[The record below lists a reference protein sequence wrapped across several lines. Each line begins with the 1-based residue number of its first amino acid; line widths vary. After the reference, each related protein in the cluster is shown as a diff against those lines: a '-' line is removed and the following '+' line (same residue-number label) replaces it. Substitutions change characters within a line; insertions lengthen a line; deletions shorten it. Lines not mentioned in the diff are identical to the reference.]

1 MTMKPR
7 SQNHLAELLGISRSS
22 CSALAS
28 RGMPTDS
35 LEAAQAWRERNLDP
49 ARRKDGTRSDEP
61 IREPNPSDE
70 QPESFDQARTR
81 DKIAEANL
89 REMAAAKRRG
99 ELIEIA
105 VVVAQLGKDYATTR
119 DTLLQIPARMAALL
133 AAESDP
139 AVVQVMLHAEIHQA
153 LVQLSGTSDAIQ
165 DIADR
170 GDE

>member
-22 CSALAS
+22 CSALAR

-49 ARRKDGTRSDEP
+49 VRRKEGQRQRDPAPTAGQPGDL
-61 IREPNPSDE
+61 
-70 QPESFDQARTR
+70 PESFDQARTR
-81 DKIAEANL
+81 DKIAEANM

-99 ELIEIA
+99 ELIEVAA
-105 VVVAQLGKDYATTR
+105 VLAELGRAYAAIR
-119 DTLLQIPARMAALL
+119 DTLMQIPARMGPLL

-139 AVVQVMLHAEIHQA
+139 AIVQSLLHAEIHQT
-153 LVQLSGTSDAIQ
+153 LVQLSGASEALHDA
-165 DIADR
+165 AHR